1 MRNINLHNSIKKTMS
16 MNSVHARAINFVA
29 CFFIVISAFASDT
42 LVVDK
47 VIGVVGDNIILLSDI
62 ELQYEQLAAENPEVP
77 TEFKCEILN
86 QMLTQKLFLQQAKL
100 DSIVISEDEIESE
113 LNRRIRY
120 FTAMIGSVEKLEDYY
135 GKSILA
141 IKDEFRKDIAD
152 QLLAQRMQ
160 GNIFGSIKVT
170 PSEVKKFFNSIP
182 KDSIPYYN
190 AEVEIGQIVKKP
202 EVAIEQRQLAIE
214 KVEGILA
221 RARKGENFATLA
233 TIYSEDPGSAN
244 KGGELGFVGRGEL
257 VTEFEGAA
265 FRLKPDEI
273 SDIVK
278 TKFGYHIIKMLEQKG
293 ERIRV
298 SHILI
303 KPKTS
308 TYDLQD
314 AITFLDSV
322 RTLITDS
329 AMTFEKAVDKFSEDE
344 ESKSQGGLLVNQQT
358 GNASFEISQ
367 LDKNVYF
374 AIDKLKVGEISKPQ
388 IFVTAEGEQAVR
400 ILMLRSESA
409 AHTANLQDD
418 YYKIKAIALQ
428 RKQEA
433 ELTKW
438 TERKIEYTYVN
449 LNSGYKECPNLKH
462 WYKKTDT
469 TQ

>member
-1 MRNINLHNSIKKTMS
+1 MKQIINIAAAIRNAIMLVAVFAAS
-16 MNSVHARAINFVA
+16 MLNVWAN
-29 CFFIVISAFASDT
+29 DT
-42 LVVDK
+42 LMVDK
-47 VIGVVGDNIILLSDI
+47 VIGVVGDNIILLSDV
-62 ELQYEQLAAENPEVP
+62 ELQFEQLAAENPGVP
-77 TEFKCEILN
+77 EEFKCEILN

-100 DSIVISEDEIESE
+100 DSVNISDDEIEGE

-120 FTAMIGSVEKLEDYY
+120 FTSMIGSVEKLEEYY
-135 GKSILA
+135 GKSILS

-160 GNIFGSIKVT
+160 GKIFGDIKVT
-170 PSEVKKFFNSIP
+170 PSEVKKFFESIP

-233 TIYSEDPGSAN
+233 TIYSEDPGSASR
-244 KGGELGFVGRGEL
+244 GGDLGFVGRGEL

-265 FRLKPDEI
+265 FRLQPDEI

-278 TKFGYHIIKMLEQKG
+278 TKFGYHIIKMHEQKG

-298 SHILI
+298 SHVLI

-314 AITFLDSV
+314 AIVLLDSV
-322 RTLITDS
+322 RNLILEKK
-329 AMTFEKAVDKFSEDE
+329 MTFEKAVDKFSEDD
-344 ESKSQGGLLVNQQT
+344 ESKQQGGLLVNQQT
-358 GNASFEISQ
+358 GNSSFEISQ
-367 LDKNVYF
+367 LDKSVYF

-388 IFVTAEGEQAVR
+388 IFTTYEGEQAVR
-400 ILMLRSESA
+400 ILMLRSETP

-428 RKQEA
+428 EKQER
-433 ELTKW
+433 ELMKW
-438 TERKIEYTYVN
+438 AERKIENTYLRVGN
-449 LNSGYKECPNLKH
+449 EYRECPNLKM
-462 WYKKTDT
+462 WFKKIDS

>member
-1 MRNINLHNSIKKTMS
+1 MKNISI
-16 MNSVHARAINFVA
+16 N
-29 CFFIVISAFASDT
+29 IVTKNTHKAAKNIFGLLLCLFTATTAFANDT
-42 LVVDK
+42 LLVDK
-47 VIGVVGDNIILLSDI
+47 VVGVVGDNIILLSDI
-62 ELQYEQLAAENPEVP
+62 ELQYEQMAAENPAVP
-77 TEFKCEILN
+77 EEFKCEILN
-86 QMLTQKLFLQQAKL
+86 QMLTQKLFLQQAKI
-100 DSIVISEDEIESE
+100 DSINISEDEIEGE

-120 FTAMIGSVEKLEDYY
+120 FTSMIGSVEKLEEYY

-160 GNIFGSIKVT
+160 GNIFGKVQVT
-170 PSEVKKFFNSIP
+170 PSEVKKFFERLP

-202 EVAIEQRQLAIE
+202 EIAIEQRQLAIE
-214 KVEGILA
+214 KIEGILA
-221 RARKGENFATLA
+221 RAKKGENFATLA
-233 TIYSEDPGSAN
+233 TIYSEDPGSASR
-244 KGGELGFVGRGEL
+244 GGDLGFVGRGEL

-265 FRLKPDEI
+265 FRLQPDEI

-293 ERIRV
+293 ERIRL

-314 AITFLDSV
+314 AIQLLDSV
-322 RTLITDS
+322 RTLLVENQI
-329 AMTFEKAVDKFSEDE
+329 TFEKAVDKFSEDE
-344 ESKSQGGLLVNQQT
+344 ESKQQGGLLMNPQT
-358 GNASFEISQ
+358 GSAAFEISQ

-388 IFVTAEGEQAVR
+388 IFTNLEGEQAVR
-400 ILMLRSESA
+400 ILMLRGETA

-418 YYKIKAIALQ
+418 YYKIKAIALHE
-428 RKQEA
+428 KQER
-433 ELTKW
+433 ELMKW
-438 TERKIEYTYVN
+438 AERKTESTYVKVN
-449 LNSGYKECPNLKH
+449 DEYRECPNLKI
-462 WYKKTDT
+462 WFNKIDS

>member
-1 MRNINLHNSIKKTMS
+1 MQTIYK
-16 MNSVHARAINFVA
+16 AIIVKPLVLLL
-29 CFFIVISAFASDT
+29 FIMAAGTLRLSANDT
-42 LVVDK
+42 LTVDK
-47 VIGVVGDNIILLSDI
+47 VIGVVGDNIILLSDV
-62 ELQYEQLAAENPEVP
+62 ELQYEQLAVENPGVP
-77 TEFKCEILN
+77 VEFKCEILN

-100 DSIVISEDEIESE
+100 DSVNISDDEIESE

-120 FTAMIGSVEKLEDYY
+120 FTSMIGSVEKLEEYY

-160 GNIFGSIKVT
+160 GNIFGNVKVT
-170 PSEVKKFFNSIP
+170 PAEVKKFFESIP

-233 TIYSEDPGSAN
+233 TIYSEDPGSASR
-244 KGGELGFVGRGEL
+244 GGDLGFVGRGEL

-265 FRLKPDEI
+265 FRLQPDEI

-278 TKFGYHIIKMLEQKG
+278 TKFGYHIIKMHEQKG

-314 AITFLDSV
+314 AIQFLDSV
-322 RTLITDS
+322 RTLIVENKI
-329 AMTFEKAVDKFSEDE
+329 TFEKAVDKFSEDE
-344 ESKSQGGLLVNQQT
+344 ESKQQGGLLVNQQT
-358 GNASFEISQ
+358 GNSSFEISQ
-367 LDKNVYF
+367 LDKSVYF
-374 AIDKLKVGEISKPQ
+374 AIDKLQVGEISSPQ
-388 IFVTAEGEQAVR
+388 LFANAEGEQAVR
-400 ILMLRSESA
+400 ILMLRSETP

-428 RKQEA
+428 EKQQR
-433 ELTKW
+433 ELMKW
-438 TERKIEYTYVN
+438 AERKMESTYVKV
-449 LNSGYKECPNLKH
+449 SSEYRECPNLDL
-462 WYKKTDT
+462 WFKKIDS
-469 TQ
+469 TQQ